1 MVHNL
6 RQTVKRLSSAVNYS
20 SKRKRSVRVLGT
32 FGNTLAALG
41 DVFVRILAG
50 QAGALDPPVG
60 GLGLLRCDCVRPLT
74 SVAVSDVPRAPLC
87 PQTKAAYVLFYMRR
101 EPQSAACRL
110 PLPPRPATVVS
121 NGRASDSEDSEADE
135 MDCS

>member
-1 MVHNL
+1 MTFRKVTGFNSNFN
-6 RQTVKRLSSAVNYS
+6 KRCGPALS
-20 SKRKRSVRVLGT
+20 T
-32 FGNTLAALG
+32 FG
-41 DVFVRILAG
+41 DVFIRILAG
-50 QAGALDPPVG
+50 QARALGPPVG
-60 GLGLLRCDCVRPLT
+60 DLGLLRCDFVRPLT

-121 NGRASDSEDSEADE
+121 NGRTSDSEDSEADE